1 MKILGKLVSYIIL
14 LFWFIM
20 VGLFVRKIWI
30 EKKSIVEREVNL
42 SNIAKEW
49 KDRDDWYLIIYGDRK
64 TGVCENKIF
73 KIGAGYKII
82 TGMVLTMPISHFIA
96 DVSLSFKSDLGEN
109 FELKNFD
116 FSGNFAGVKISLK
129 GFIEKGKVGYSYS
142 DGAKEDKGFIDIN
155 RDISLVDA
163 VRPFVLKNLNLE
175 KGKVYTIPVSNPIQ
189 GLFSSNIGLNKS
201 VIEVKILD
209 DEVIKFQ
216 DKEVVA
222 TKVEFSSDEV
232 KTYEWFDKDGN
243 FLRGELLS
251 GLLIESTTLEY
262 ISSKYPQLMTKMN
275 RLKNDND
282 KDRKSN

>member
-1 MKILGKLVSYIIL
+1 
-14 LFWFIM
+14 M

-49 KDRDDWYLIIYGDRK
+49 KDRDDWYLIIYGDK
-64 TGVCENKIF
+64 KAGVCENKIF
-73 KIGAGYKII
+73 KIGAGYKIVTEI
-82 TGMVLTMPISHFIA
+82 VLTMPISHFIA
-96 DVSLSFKSDLGEN
+96 DVSLSFKSDLGES

-129 GFIEKGKVGYSYS
+129 GFIEKGKVRYSYS

-201 VIEVKILD
+201 VIEIKILD

-232 KTYEWFDKDGN
+232 KTYEWFDKDGD

-251 GLLIESTTLEY
+251 GLYIETTTTDY
-262 ISSKYPQLMTKMN
+262 ISSKYPQLMTK
-275 RLKNDND
+275 LDKIKDDND
-282 KDRKSN
+282 KNRKSN